1 MIHTV
6 TPQRS
11 AGEAMPPPG
20 HDPLPG
26 PIEWTP
32 LPDSLAGPLL
42 SPEDV
47 VAEAETVDD
56 AAEEFPPPA
65 VPAAEMIGAPHSGV
79 FHAEAIAASLPRLPV
94 TVHSLGPVGCR
105 RSATLAVILGILTL
119 GLYPVAWIAR
129 ANREMADFDPRMVV
143 RSSRTALALFIPV
156 LLGLGIGIVAAAR
169 IVAGHM
175 GYNYD
180 LPVSYHDTRWFLLAP
195 LAIAPLTA
203 LLPFSAVAA
212 AMTAE
217 RVRVVEDRSGVDPEN
232 QVRPA
237 VSLPIL
243 VIPLVGV
250 AVFVARA
257 QRRLNRVW
265 ATSVGP
271 GGLPY
276 TVLTRRITVE
286 SARTDRNTS
295 DSLTCRSP
303 SPASPERE
311 VWARPPPPSTSP
323 PLSPSAAS
331 GCSSSTAIRSP
342 TSPAGSASTPISCRP
357 RFAM

>member
-11 AGEAMPPPG
+11 AGEAMPLTGP
-20 HDPLPG
+20 DPLPG

-32 LPDSLAGPLL
+32 LPDSLTGPPP
-42 SPEDV
+42 SPDDV
-47 VAEAETVDD
+47 AAEAESTDR
-56 AAEEFPPPA
+56 AAHEVTPPV
-65 VPAAEMIGAPHSGV
+65 VPATEMVGASHGSV
-79 FHAEAIAASLPRLPV
+79 YHAEAIAASLPRVPV
-94 TVHSLGPVGCR
+94 TVHSLGPVGRR
-105 RSATLAVILGILTL
+105 RSATLAAILGIITL

-143 RSSRTALALFIPV
+143 RSSRTAFALFVPV
-156 LLGLGIGIVAAAR
+156 LLGLGVAMVAAAR

-180 LPVSYHDTRWFLLAP
+180 LPVSYHDTRWFLAAP

-212 AMTAE
+212 AMTTE
-217 RVRVVEDRSGVDPEN
+217 RIRVVEDRSGVDPEN

-237 VSLPIL
+237 VSIPIL
-243 VIPLVGV
+243 IVPLVGV

-265 ATSVGP
+265 ATSV
-271 GGLPY
+271 
-276 TVLTRRITVE
+276 
-286 SARTDRNTS
+286 
-295 DSLTCRSP
+295 
-303 SPASPERE
+303 
-311 VWARPPPPSTSP
+311 
-323 PLSPSAAS
+323 
-331 GCSSSTAIRSP
+331 
-342 TSPAGSASTPISCRP
+342 
-357 RFAM
+357 

>member
-20 HDPLPG
+20 HQPLPG

-32 LPDSLAGPLL
+32 LPESLAGPPL
-42 SPEDV
+42 SPDDI
-47 VAEAETVDD
+47 VAEAGSRDD
-56 AAEEFPPPA
+56 AVEPIPSPA
-65 VPAAEMIGAPHSGV
+65 VPAAEVVAAHHGSV
-79 FHAEAIAASLPRLPV
+79 FGAEAIAASLPRVPV
-94 TVHSLGPVGCR
+94 TVHSLGPVGRR

-119 GLYPVAWIAR
+119 GLYPVAWFAR

-143 RSSRTALALFIPV
+143 RSSRTALALFVPV
-156 LLGLGIGIVAAAR
+156 LLGLGVAMTAAAR

-180 LPVSYHDTRWFLLAP
+180 LPVSYHDTRWFLAAP

-243 VIPLVGV
+243 IIPLVGV

-265 ATSVGP
+265 ATSV
-271 GGLPY
+271 
-276 TVLTRRITVE
+276 
-286 SARTDRNTS
+286 
-295 DSLTCRSP
+295 
-303 SPASPERE
+303 
-311 VWARPPPPSTSP
+311 
-323 PLSPSAAS
+323 
-331 GCSSSTAIRSP
+331 
-342 TSPAGSASTPISCRP
+342 
-357 RFAM
+357 